1 MWRKFMRTSRKSIS
15 LYTWSS
21 PSKLPRQYHK
31 IHGRLW
37 PTIRF
42 QGWRRKEETQV
53 FFRRVRPSRWLRA
66 RILILLLRDSNGG
79 WWRCQLAENAWES
92 QLDMP
97 RLAGRCS
104 HSRRAFCA
112 PSFYPS
118 SHSSSLSS
126 PCCPLFLPPYLSLS
140 SSPSFLSLGSLPFFL
155 FLRSPLVSFQFS
167 FVRYARS
174 VHLLYDGRTCIL
186 RGPPQK
192 EVALKG
198 KARLIR

>member
-1 MWRKFMRTSRKSIS
+1 MKVVFVRLYVGQHIKVIHADATKFTKG
-15 LYTWSS
+15 T
-21 PSKLPRQYHK
+21 
-31 IHGRLW
+31 GR
-37 PTIRF
+37 RSDF
-42 QGWRRKEETQV
+42 KDSGGKKTQV

-66 RILILLLRDSNGG
+66 RILILLLRDSGGG
-79 WWRCQLAENAWES
+79 WWRCQLVENAWES

-97 RLAGRCS
+97 CLAGGCS
-104 HSRRAFCA
+104 HSRRAFCVL
-112 PSFYPS
+112 SFYSS
-118 SHSSSLSS
+118 SHSFFCPVLSL
-126 PCCPLFLPPYLSLS
+126 LFFLCLSLS
-140 SSPSFLSLGSLPFFL
+140 SSLSFLSLCFFL